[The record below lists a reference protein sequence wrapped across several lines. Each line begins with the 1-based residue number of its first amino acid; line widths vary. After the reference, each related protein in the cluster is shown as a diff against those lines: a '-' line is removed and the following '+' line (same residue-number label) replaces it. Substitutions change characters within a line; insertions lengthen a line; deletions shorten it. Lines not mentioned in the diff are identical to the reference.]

1 MSLIETCTERLAAAI
16 RTGDV
21 YKRYKKALDELKL
34 MPEEKAKMD
43 ELRILNYRMQN
54 EEKDIDLYESID
66 QVAERMDELLEI
78 PQVREFLLA
87 EQALCRQLQ
96 NINVTIQQGIEIDV
110 PDL

>member
-34 MPEEKAKMD
+34 KPEEKAKME

-54 EEKDIDLYESID
+54 EERTVICTRPLIRWRS
-66 QVAERMDELLEI
+66 VWMNCWRSL
-78 PQVREFLLA
+78 R
-87 EQALCRQLQ
+87 
-96 NINVTIQQGIEIDV
+96 
-110 PDL
+110 